1 MGHSNIADFRIEVT
15 AWCIRARTNE
25 KSYANHQNE
34 TMSGVELEEEN
45 GLEASRGAE
54 EEDDVE
60 NGEEDEEVE
69 VASWQVRIPSNPSTT
84 RPIPFPLRQIA
95 NEWNNSGN

>member
-34 TMSGVELEEEN
+34 TMSGAELEEEN

-69 VASWQVRIPSNPSTT
+69 VASVASEDTVEPKYDK
-84 RPIPFPLRQIA
+84 A
-95 NEWNNSGN
+95 NSLSFASDCKRMEQLW